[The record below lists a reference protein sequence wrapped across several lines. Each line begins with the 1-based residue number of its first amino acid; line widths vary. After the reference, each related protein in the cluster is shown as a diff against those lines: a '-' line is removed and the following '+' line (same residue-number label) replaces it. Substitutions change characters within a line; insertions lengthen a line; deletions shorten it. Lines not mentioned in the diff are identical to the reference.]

1 MTAVVASLDSRFN
14 SDCVSVIEGIS
25 SVVKFHHNY
34 EFSIRKLCELAMI
47 DSDMCVADAKHLRSA
62 PLCVAYANVTSL
74 RQLASTMIEMKHSVV
89 YKHFF
94 SLVVYLMTLP
104 VTSAACERAHS
115 KVDLVKSAV
124 RASMTSDRL
133 EDLVLISSEKNIV
146 DKVDL
151 SVVVTR
157 FALLNRR
164 LPL

>member
-1 MTAVVASLDSRFN
+1 
-14 SDCVSVIEGIS
+14 
-25 SVVKFHHNY
+25 
-34 EFSIRKLCELAMI
+34 
-47 DSDMCVADAKHLRSA
+47 
-62 PLCVAYANVTSL
+62 
-74 RQLASTMIEMKHSVV
+74 MIEMKHSVV

-115 KVDLVKSAV
+115 KVDIVKSAV

-151 SVVVTR
+151 SAVVTR

-164 LPL
+164 FPL